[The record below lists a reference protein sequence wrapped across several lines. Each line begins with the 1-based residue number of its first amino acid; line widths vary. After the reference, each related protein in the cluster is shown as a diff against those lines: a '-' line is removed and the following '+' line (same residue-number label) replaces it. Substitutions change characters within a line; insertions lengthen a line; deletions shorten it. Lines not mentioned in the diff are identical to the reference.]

1 MPKIIQIGEQMNLS
15 ALFNLTYGIY
25 VISSKRGNKFNAC
38 IVNSVFQVTAENPT
52 IAISVAKNN
61 LTHEFITESKV
72 FTISILKKDT
82 PLPFIGKFG
91 FKSGRDI
98 DKFNDTKYDLG
109 ITGVPFLRENSIT
122 YIEAE
127 VINSTDVGTHTIFI
141 GKIIECENLC
151 KNEPLT
157 YSYYHKVKG
166 GKSSKNAPTF
176 AQQSAENIIIKEKKE
191 DLKMKYVCDICGYVY
206 DFNIGDDIHG
216 IKSNT
221 EFKDLP
227 DDWKCPICGVGKKQ
241 FTKLNKIGG

>member
-1 MPKIIQIGEQMNLS
+1 MPEIIQIGEQMNLS
-15 ALFNLTYGIY
+15 SLFNLTYGIY
-25 VISSKRGNKFNAC
+25 VISSKKEENYNAC
-38 IVNSVFQVTAENPT
+38 IVNSVFQVTAEKPT
-52 IAISVAKNN
+52 IAVSISKEN
-61 LTHEFITESKV
+61 LTYEFINESKT
-72 FTISILKKDT
+72 FTVSILKKET

-91 FKSGRDI
+91 FKSGRI
-98 DKFNDTKYDLG
+98 INKFEDTKFELG
-109 ITGVPFLRENSIT
+109 TNGVPFLKENSLT

-127 VINSTDVGTHTIFI
+127 VINSVDVGTHTIFI
-141 GKIIECENLC
+141 GKIVECENLC
-151 KNEPLT
+151 KGEPLT
-157 YSYYHKVKG
+157 YSYYHKIKG

-191 DLKMKYVCDICGYVY
+191 DLKMNYVCDICGYVY